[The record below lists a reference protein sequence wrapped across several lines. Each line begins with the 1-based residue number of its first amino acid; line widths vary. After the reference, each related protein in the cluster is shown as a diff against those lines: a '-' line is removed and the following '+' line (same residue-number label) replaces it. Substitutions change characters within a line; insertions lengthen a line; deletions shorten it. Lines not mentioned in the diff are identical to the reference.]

1 MSEYKMKPI
10 WYFVG
15 MILLAMGGIIFLYG
29 IYSLINPPEVKKVL
43 ADMHPDIWWG
53 LVMILFGGF
62 MFWKSRKQ
70 NV

>member
-62 MFWKSRKQ
+62 MFWKSWKQ
-70 NV
+70 SV

>member
-70 NV
+70 SV

>member
-43 ADMHPDIWWG
+43 AETHPDIWWG

-70 NV
+70 SV